1 VTPLGHRRP
10 RVGPVAGRRPSWLLA
25 THRWLGA
32 LALWFLAIH
41 LGALVADSYAHFDV
55 ADLLVP
61 FAAGW
66 KPIPVAAGVVA
77 LWTLVAVEATSLAIR
92 KANRRLWHAV
102 HLTSYLAFWLAS
114 LHGTFAGTDASN
126 PLYVGTSVATVVTVV
141 AALCYRVVRRR
152 GARPAPG
159 RLVRAD
165 RSGGEAI
172 HRRQAA
178 TLGRAPARSTVGQHQ
193 QHGQER
199 DDVDR
204 CQHRHPAP
212 DVAGVG
218 AGP

>member
-141 AALCYRVVRRR
+141 AALCYRLVRRR

-159 RLVRAD
+159 ASATRSPRPPPSGRGRSHPRQRWRPPGRRPGDEHLEPAEVRVAT
-165 RSGGEAI
+165 RQRA
-172 HRRQAA
+172 RRR
-178 TLGRAPARSTVGQHQ
+178 GRR
-193 QHGQER
+193 
-199 DDVDR
+199 
-204 CQHRHPAP
+204 
-212 DVAGVG
+212 
-218 AGP
+218 